1 MGIIHLGRTG
11 CMMIAVGNGMPV
23 PLIRHQARVRENP
36 PVFQLF
42 HGTNQR
48 GAVTVSRCRMAQ
60 LRRRGEPMPARLL
73 DRECL
78 PGEPADLLK

>member
-1 MGIIHLGRTG
+1 
-11 CMMIAVGNGMPV
+11 
-23 PLIRHQARVRENP
+23 
-36 PVFQLF
+36 
-42 HGTNQR
+42 
-48 GAVTVSRCRMAQ
+48 MAQ